1 MFKGFKR
8 VVKGGISTV
17 AEKGGDLASNV
28 VGDPDLRPA
37 AFKEKLAEGAKRTFK
52 EGSQFVSEGGDE
64 IKDKVGNPKVETVT
78 DKTKEVAH
86 NIKHY
91 GAFGE
96 GYLGYSDP
104 GKDLRKAVKAKE
116 KAAKKAKKAKKKKG
130 EKAEDLFDPEN
141 LAKYKKEIEEKRK
154 LAAELSPGGFT
165 DGSKSKTGS
174 PASVDGDKLKPQEK
188 EGWED
193 KQSDDFDFN
202 SPDNDKAKSPSGS
215 QGSNKDLDWKQFNAL
230 TSGVDHLLKQKKE
243 ELDEIKVGSY
253 YQRKKTQD
261 EIDEDAKVARP
272 TTLVGKRKKH
282 WENLDTEGFEE
293 HEGAIVA
300 EGSDT
305 DDLTEEEEKPETK
318 EPSPEEVEEKL
329 PSQENEENKDNN
341 DVDENDEEDEDDIF
355 NTEFVNETLAV
366 LDVKLAVIPDSPVE
380 EEGDDPFDTQYA
392 SDIVE
397 KAEKEKKVRQK
408 AEDNRIKFGCI
419 SAAADVLTG
428 KASSVDKHAIQ
439 YTVKKKRRRAN
450 RINLI
455 AEEADDV
462 TALEDID
469 GITEV
474 DESKPKLDVFAD
486 LGDLDVPLG
495 DLLTS
500 TPSPCVNPTTPK
512 QEVATNGK
520 ESSNA
525 LLDLS
530 EFDAVQAESVALT
543 SNVALLE
550 AEFCEAAP
558 EEEEDP
564 FDEAFDQLAKES
576 LTKTKLEEIEADLFN
591 DDLFDTSKADA
602 VLNLASLTNVLN
614 KPEGEIVLDTFDDKD
629 PFDTSAYEHITKD
642 LEEDL
647 EFESLAKRDPNEL
660 GNCAADIGPDP
671 FDVVDQQ
678 IDQNNKADEND
689 GWAEFDQIKRKKPSR
704 PPPPP
709 RPLPP
714 RPAPPSRPPAVQ
726 VDYASGRNT
735 PSVIIKAPSCESI
748 KSWNVTQADT
758 LILKCNIEALEA
770 SALEEDEEADPFDT
784 TEFEGIVKELN
795 IKEVD
800 PFDTSACTDLSL
812 GPSKTELKLLEKE
825 ILSTSNRNNESGEKS
840 NLDLLSEEVPEL
852 NPEDEEP
859 ADPFDTGFVEELLPN
874 KGDPFNTD
882 HVIEDDEDFDPFDTT
897 VADTVIPV
905 RKPKVSQKSIVSIE
919 DDDFDPTSAFV
930 VKKAKPPPP
939 PRPSIPAKQLV
950 DPFAVE
956 LSEPEPK
963 EPVKVLTPKKEH
975 TQVFVGRAR
984 PKTVEQITKEKQLEE
999 ELLNEFGGPLQ
1010 KSLTDEDFDP
1020 RCFDSSP
1027 VKEEPVSPLTPE
1039 SPDPFDTDGIDPFDT
1054 SAVQIAG

>member
-17 AEKGGDLASNV
+17 AEKGTDLASNV

-37 AFKEKLAEGAKRTFK
+37 AFKEKLREGAKNTFK
-52 EGSQFVSEGGDE
+52 DSAQFVSEGGED
-64 IKDKVGNPKVETVT
+64 IKDKVGHKNVDNVA

-96 GYLGYSDP
+96 DYLGYSDP

-154 LAAELSPGGFT
+154 LASELSPGVIT
-165 DGSKSKTGS
+165 DGSKSKSGS
-174 PASVDGDKLKPQEK
+174 PTSLEGEKLGLQEK
-188 EGWED
+188 QEWED
-193 KQSDDFDFN
+193 KQSDEFDFN
-202 SPDNDKAKSPSGS
+202 SPNENQSKSPSGS
-215 QGSNKDLDWKQFNAL
+215 QGSTKDEGWKQFNAL

-261 EIDEDAKVARP
+261 EIDEDAKLARP
-272 TTLVGKRKKH
+272 TTLVGKRKQH
-282 WENLDTEGFEE
+282 WENLDEEGFEE
-293 HEGAIVA
+293 REGVLVA
-300 EGSDT
+300 DVSDT
-305 DDLTEEEEKPETK
+305 EDLTEEEEKPETK
-318 EPSPEEVEEKL
+318 EPTPEAVEERL
-329 PSQENEENKDNN
+329 PSEEEKEDKEESN
-341 DVDENDEEDEDDIF
+341 DVDEDAAEDEDDIF
-355 NTEFVNETLAV
+355 STEFVNETLAV
-366 LDVKLAVIPDSPVE
+366 LDLKLAVIPDSPVE
-380 EEGDDPFDTQYA
+380 EDDDIFDTKYA

-397 KAEKEKKVRQK
+397 KAEKEKKAREKV
-408 AEDNRIKFGCI
+408 ESNRIKFGCI

-428 KASSVDKHAIQ
+428 KASSVDKHAVEHA
-439 YTVKKKRRRAN
+439 VKKKRRRAN

-455 AEEADDV
+455 ADEVDDV
-462 TALEDID
+462 TALEDIE

-474 DESKPKLDVFAD
+474 DENKPKLDVFGE
-486 LGDLDVPLG
+486 LGDLDVPVG

-500 TPSPCVNPTTPK
+500 TPSPCVIPTTPK
-512 QEVATNGK
+512 QEETAKK
-520 ESSNA
+520 EGDSNPI
-525 LLDLS
+525 LDLS
-530 EFDAVQAESVALT
+530 EFDDVRNKGVALT

-550 AEFCEAAP
+550 AEFCEAGP

-576 LTKTKLEEIEADLFN
+576 ITKTKLEEIEADLFN
-591 DDLFDTSKADA
+591 DDLFDTSKADQ
-602 VLNLASLTNVLN
+602 VLNLASLTNVIN
-614 KPEGEIVLDTFDDKD
+614 KQEEEVVLDTFDDKD
-629 PFDTSAYEHITKD
+629 PFDTSAYDHITKD

-647 EFESLAKRDPNEL
+647 EFECLAKRDPHDL

-671 FDVVDQQ
+671 FDVVDKQ
-678 IDQNNKADEND
+678 IDQNKKEGEND

-709 RPLPP
+709 RPAPP

-735 PSVIIKAPSCESI
+735 PSVIIKAPSSDSI
-748 KSWNVTQADT
+748 KSWNVTQSDT

-770 SALEEDEEADPFDT
+770 SALEEDDEADPFDT
-784 TEFEGIVKELN
+784 TEFEGIVKELK
-795 IKEVD
+795 IKEED
-800 PFDTSACTDLSL
+800 PFDTSLCDLNL
-812 GPSKTELKLLEKE
+812 GPSKTELKLIENE
-825 ILSTSNRNNESGEKS
+825 ILSASNKNNEAGDKS
-840 NLDLLSEEVPEL
+840 NLDLLSEEVPEPK
-852 NPEDEEP
+852 PEEEEP
-859 ADPFDTGFVEELLPN
+859 EDPFDTGFVEELLPN

-882 HVIEDDEDFDPFDTT
+882 HVDEEDEDFDPFDTT
-897 VADTVIPV
+897 VADKVIPV

-919 DDDFDPTSAFV
+919 DDDFDPTTAFV

-939 PRPSIPAKQLV
+939 PRPSIPPEKLV

-956 LSEPEPK
+956 LTEPEPK
-963 EPVKVLTPKKEH
+963 EPIKVLTPKKEH
-975 TQVFVGRAR
+975 TQVFAGRAR
-984 PKTVEQITKEKQLEE
+984 PKTIEQIQKEKQLEE

-1010 KSLTDEDFDP
+1010 RSLTDEDFDP
-1020 RCFDSSP
+1020 RGFDSSP
-1027 VKEEPVSPLTPE
+1027 VKEEPLTPE
-1039 SPDPFDTDGIDPFDT
+1039 SPDPFNTDGIDPFDT